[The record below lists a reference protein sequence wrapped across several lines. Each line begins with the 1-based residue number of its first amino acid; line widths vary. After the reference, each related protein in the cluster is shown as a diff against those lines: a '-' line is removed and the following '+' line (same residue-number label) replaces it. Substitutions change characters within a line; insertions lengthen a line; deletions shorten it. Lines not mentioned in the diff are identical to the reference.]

1 MIKPWTVLSTREVIR
16 DRFITHTI
24 DTCERAD
31 GTRIPTYHVLDL
43 PIWTVTVPLTA
54 DGSVILVREYRHPG
68 KVVMTGLPGGG
79 GEPGETD
86 PKIIAE
92 RELTEE
98 TGFVPKS
105 FHALGTCY
113 PNPAIQTNQLHIFLA
128 LGCEK
133 RTGQTLD
140 PAEEIEI
147 VQMPLSDFEA
157 YEDFDIQHCH
167 HAAALFY
174 LSRFFAKHPDLKPV

>member
-1 MIKPWTVLSTREVIR
+1 MIKPWTVLSTREVIS

-24 DTCERAD
+24 DTCERSD

-54 DGSVILVREYRHPG
+54 DGNVVLVREYRHPG

-86 PKIIAE
+86 PKVIAE

-98 TGFVPKS
+98 TGFAPKS

-147 VQMPLSDFEA
+147 VQMPLLEFEA
-157 YEDFDIQHCH
+157 YEAFDIQHCH

-174 LSRFFAKHPDLKPV
+174 LSRFFAKHPDLRPI